1 MQQTAPIVV
10 PVKSGRTTDI
20 DLKRRKTAY
29 RAGLVV
35 CLSKSSDVF
44 DRQCVGDSDSRLFT
58 ADKRVLGVS
67 ALTPDIGL
75 PVCSVA
81 VGGVI
86 NILNTGKWPVQEFDV
101 IYAAINKHPR
111 LDANDYWS
119 DPNQNKYLPF
129 DEPWPIVC
137 SNIYAR
143 DPVYFGKP
151 DLTPNSSCCWDT
163 DRYHIRRVGI
173 AISGEFSNASDACT
187 HLFSIL
193 LDEPQAML

>member
-1 MQQTAPIVV
+1 MQQTAPIVI
-10 PVKSGRTTDI
+10 PVKSGRTKDL
-20 DLKRRKTAY
+20 DLKRRKVAY

-58 ADKRVLGVS
+58 DKVRVLGITAV
-67 ALTPDIGL
+67 TPDIGL

-86 NILNTGKWPVQEFDV
+86 NILNTGKWPVQAFDV
-101 IYAAINKHPR
+101 IYAAIKKTPR
-111 LDANDYWS
+111 LDANDFWFDS
-119 DPNQNKYLPF
+119 NQNKYLQF

-137 SNIYAR
+137 SNIYAQ
-143 DPVYFGKP
+143 
-151 DLTPNSSCCWDT
+151 DT
-163 DRYHIRRVGI
+163 HNFTKDRYWLRRIGI

-187 HLFSIL
+187 HMFSIL
-193 LDEPQAML
+193 LDEPQAEPDTTD